1 MQQTESTELF
11 IRIAVLENMIEAQIV
26 ESVLKD
32 RGIPH
37 RVRSF
42 HDTAYDGLFQL
53 QKGWGEIYAPPSR
66 LEDVENILEDIRAQ
80 AG

>member
-66 LEDVENILEDIRAQ
+66 LEDVENILEDIRTQ